1 MSWRTRTGDVSPQG
15 GDGAIMAE
23 RRRLGTKKQIRPGVW
38 EIGVSQGVRGDGS
51 RRRAWR
57 TVRGTE
63 ADADAEI
70 VRLAD
75 EMGRCAALGTS
86 MTLDDYFWGTFSP
99 GRHAS
104 TTAANAKTYDAH
116 WRAHISPSLGRM
128 RLSDVTNVTIQRWI
142 DRLPPQSAPNYVR
155 TLRAVLSQARFD
167 HLIAESPMEGYR
179 FRLPRRDTSPL
190 PVWGPRE
197 VMAALSRPAFRES
210 QLFALWCVMCGCGL
224 SRSEALALDW
234 EDVGWTSALGMDGRE
249 HWTACVTIQ
258 AACTAEDGMKEPKNS
273 RRYRRVPLAPL
284 FADPLHEVAA
294 TGPIC
299 QSVRH
304 ATVGGV
310 STGHRLTPSYVPKRW
325 KALFEPGAAL
335 DGLPFVQ
342 LNRMRATYA
351 TLAQWAGLDS
361 RLINQMQGRSAG
373 SNVLE
378 SNYLN
383 PYMDTYAS
391 AQDAI
396 SRKLSQA

>member
-1 MSWRTRTGDVSPQG
+1 
-15 GDGAIMAE
+15 MAE
-23 RRRLGTKKQIRPGVW
+23 RSRLGTKKQVRPGVW
-38 EIGVSQGVRGDGS
+38 EIGVSQGVREDGS

-75 EMGRCAALGTS
+75 EMGRCAALGTG
-86 MTLDDYFWGTFSP
+86 MTLDEYFWGTFSP

-210 QLFALWCVMCGCGL
+210 QLFALWCVMCGGGL

-284 FADPLHEVAA
+284 FADPLHDVAA

-304 ATVGGV
+304 ATAGDIP
-310 STGHRLTPSYVPKRW
+310 TGRRLTPSYVPKRW
-325 KALFEPGAAL
+325 KALFVPGAAL

-378 SNYLN
+378 TNYLN
-383 PYMDTYAS
+383 PYMDTYS
-391 AQDAI
+391 QAQDAI